1 MQTKTLRINPKNPSI
16 SQIRQAAKI
25 IKSGGV
31 VAFPTET
38 VYGLGANALNSK
50 SVRKIFAAKGRPS
63 DNPLIVHISD
73 IAEVGI
79 LADSIPNTAY
89 DLMERFWPGP
99 LTIVLK
105 KSKIVPKIVTG
116 GLDTVAIRMPKN
128 KIAQGLIREADVP
141 IAAPSANVAGRPSP
155 TTAKH
160 VKEDL
165 SGKISLIIDGG
176 PTKIGIEST
185 VVDLSKKT
193 PMLLRPGSVTL
204 EQLREIVGAVRIHPI
219 IFGKKTKTIHRSP
232 GMKYRHYSPNAKII
246 LVEGANANQKISQ
259 LLRQYKKQGMRVG
272 ILSMK
277 KNNAKSDL
285 TRFVGSNPNMI
296 AANLFKSFREFDE
309 KKIDIILA
317 QGISQKGLGLGIM
330 NRLGKAAYKKIR
342 A

>member
-1 MQTKTLRINPKNPSI
+1 MQTKILRINPKNPSI
-16 SQIRQAAKI
+16 SQIRQAAKT

-38 VYGLGANALNSK
+38 VYGLGANVLDSK

-73 IAEVGI
+73 IAEIGI
-79 LADSIPNTAY
+79 LADNIPNMAY

-99 LTIVLK
+99 LTLVLK

-116 GLDTVAIRMPKN
+116 RLDTVAIRMPKN
-128 KIAQGLIREADVP
+128 KIAQGLIREAGVP

-155 TTAKH
+155 TMSKH

-165 SGKISLIIDGG
+165 SGKINLIIDGG

-185 VVDLSKKT
+185 VLDLSKKT

-204 EQLREIVGAVRIHPI
+204 EQLQEIVGEVKIHPI
-219 IFGKKTKTIHRSP
+219 IFGKKTKTVHRSP
-232 GMKYRHYSPNAKII
+232 GMKYRHYSPSAKII
-246 LVEGANANQKISQ
+246 LVEGAKANQKISQ
-259 LLRQYKKQGMRVG
+259 LLRQYKKHGMRVG
-272 ILSMK
+272 ILSMG
-277 KNNAKSDL
+277 KNHIKSDL
-285 TRFVGSNPNMI
+285 ARFVGSNPNMI
-296 AANLFKSFREFDE
+296 ATNLFKSFREFDE

-330 NRLGKAAYKKIR
+330 NRLRKAAYKKIR

>member
-1 MQTKTLRINPKNPSI
+1 MQTKILRVNPKNPSI

-38 VYGLGANALNSK
+38 VYGLGANALDSK

-79 LADSIPNTAY
+79 LADSIPNMAY

-99 LTIVLK
+99 LTLVLK

-277 KNNAKSDL
+277 KNHIKSDL